1 MNSLCTKI
9 LILLHYPNSK
19 IEERAIL
26 TLHALVYIYAPNKYD
41 GTRFVKDNCHQ
52 IVLLIIFLI
61 IC

>member
-26 TLHALVYIYAPNKYD
+26 TLHAFIYIYAPNKYD
-41 GTRFVKDNCHQ
+41 GTRFVKD
-52 IVLLIIFLI
+52 IFAQLF
-61 IC
+61 C